1 MSSNPKKNT
10 VISQYLE
17 KRRAKLKAE
26 QEAYEKMSG
35 SQKLG
40 NWVKTILNAILVI
53 TILNGLLVASMFV
66 PTPSMESTVL
76 AGENLFVNKFVFGPS
91 TPQII
96 PIVNIPLPFYKL
108 PAFRD
113 PQQGDIIV
121 FIFPGNRDQV
131 KADDFQYYL
140 KRCIAVSGDTLKIIN
155 DSVYVNGVQYHLP
168 GKAQHDPLLKHTPEM
183 SENDKYYT
191 FPRGAGFTRS
201 NYGPIRIPK
210 KGDVV
215 SLSAENIS
223 AWSVFIQREG
233 HKVKNLDGRI
243 FIDEKEQNSYT
254 VERDY
259 VFGMGD
265 NRWNSA
271 DSRYF
276 GFIPKDDVVGT
287 PMIVY
292 WSMENR
298 RLIRVF
304 NPATGAEEMQEEE
317 MSFFQRLLHI
327 RWSRLFSLTNQ

>member
-1 MSSNPKKNT
+1 MNT
-10 VISQYLE
+10 NNQSAFARYLE
-17 KRRAKLKAE
+17 KRRARHQAE
-26 QEAYEKMSG
+26 QEAYDKMTG
-35 SQKLG
+35 SQKFMS
-40 NWVKTILNAILVI
+40 WIKTIVNAIVVI

-76 AGENLFVNKFVFGPS
+76 AGENLFVNKFIFGPS

-96 PIVNIPLPFYKL
+96 PIVNIPLPYYKL
-108 PAFRD
+108 PAVRD
-113 PQQGDIIV
+113 PKQGDIIV

-131 KADDFQYYL
+131 KAEDFQYYL
-140 KRCIAVSGDTLKIIN
+140 KRCIAVSGDTLQIRN

-168 GKAQHDPLLKHTPEM
+168 GKAQHDPLLKHTPDM
-183 SENDKYYT
+183 SESDKFAT
-191 FPRGAGFTRS
+191 FPRGYGFTRS
-201 NYGPIRIPK
+201 DYGPLRIPK
-210 KGDVV
+210 KGDVMA
-215 SLSAENIS
+215 LNAATIS
-223 AWSVFIQREG
+223 AWNVFIRREG
-233 HKVKNLDGRI
+233 HTVSVVDDKILIDG
-243 FIDEKEQNSYT
+243 KPSNSYT

-298 RLIRVF
+298 RLTKAF
-304 NPATGAEEMQEEE
+304 NPETGMEEIRDEE
-317 MSFFQRLLHI
+317 MSLFQRLLHI
-327 RWSRLFSLTNQ
+327 RWSRLLSFINK

>member
-1 MSSNPKKNT
+1 M
-10 VISQYLE
+10 E
-17 KRRAKLKAE
+17 RRRQKLKAE
-26 QEAYEKMSG
+26 QEAYEKMNG
-35 SQKLG
+35 SQKLVS
-40 NWVKTILNAILVI
+40 WVKTILNAILVI

-96 PIVNIPLPFYKL
+96 PIVNIPLPYYKL
-108 PAFRD
+108 PALRD
-113 PQQGDIIV
+113 PRQGDVIV

-140 KRCIAVSGDTLKIIN
+140 KRCIAVSGDTLRIVN

-168 GKAQHDPLLKHTPEM
+168 GKAQHDPMLKHTPEM
-183 SENDKYYT
+183 SESDKYYT
-191 FPRGAGFTRS
+191 FPRGYGYTRS
-201 NYGPIRIPK
+201 NYGPLRIPK
-210 KGDVV
+210 KGDV
-215 SLSAENIS
+215 LTLNEETIS

-233 HKVKNLDGRI
+233 HEVKRVDGSV
-243 FIDEKEQNSYT
+243 FIDGKPQSSYT

-287 PMIVY
+287 PMFVY

-298 RLIRVF
+298 HLVRSY
-304 NPATGAEEMQEEE
+304 NPATGMQEMQEEE
-317 MSFFQRLLHI
+317 MTFFQRLMHI
-327 RWSRLFSLTNQ
+327 RWSRLLSIINK

>member
-1 MSSNPKKNT
+1 MKDNSGNAVSG
-10 VISQYLE
+10 YLE
-17 KRRAKLKAE
+17 RRRTRLKAE
-26 QEAYEKMSG
+26 QEAYEKMNG
-35 SQKLG
+35 SQKFMS
-40 NWVKTILNAILVI
+40 WVKTVINAILVI
-53 TILNGLLVASMFV
+53 TILNGLLVANMFV

-96 PIVNIPLPFYKL
+96 PLVNIPLPYYKL
-108 PAFRD
+108 PAIRD
-113 PQQGDIIV
+113 PRQGDIIV

-140 KRCIAVSGDTLKIIN
+140 KRCVAVSGDTLRIVD

-168 GKAQHDPLLKHTPEM
+168 GKAQHDPMLKHTPEM
-183 SENDKYYT
+183 SESDKYYT
-191 FPRGAGFTRS
+191 FPRGYGFTRS
-201 NYGPIRIPK
+201 NYGPLRIPK
-210 KGDVV
+210 KGDAL
-215 SLSAENIS
+215 SLNEATIS

-233 HKVKNLDGRI
+233 HEVKRIDDKILIDGKV
-243 FIDEKEQNSYT
+243 QSSYV

-287 PMIVY
+287 PMVVY

-298 RLIRVF
+298 HLVRSY
-304 NPATGAEEMQEEE
+304 NPATGLDEMQEEE

-327 RWSRLFSLTNQ
+327 RWSRLFTFINK